1 MLYVVSWLLLLEI
14 LDNVRIVIFVSQ
26 TMTSKALKLT
36 LVFLSSHQKLQ
47 CLKNEKSF

>member
-26 TMTSKALKLT
+26 TMTSKTLKLI